1 MAKIS
6 AVVNTYNE
14 EKKLSRALSSLK
26 GFASEIVVVDMMST
40 DKTREI
46 AKKYNARVFK
56 HRKISYVEPAR
67 NFAIEKAKYDWV
79 FILDADEE
87 IPDALKIYLK
97 KEIKSANRWTAPN
110 FYRIPR
116 RNIIF
121 GKWMKHA
128 GWWPDY
134 NIRFFKRGTV
144 SWNEIIHS
152 VPATSG
158 KGIDIPSNGELG
170 IKHRHYSSLEEYM
183 TRMNRY
189 TTIQAR
195 QLNKK
200 GVDFSWKDLI
210 TKPTAEF
217 LRRYFA
223 EEGFKDGLHGLNLS
237 LLQAFSEVVL
247 YSKLWQK
254 QDFKKRKI
262 DVRDVE
268 ETIIKSYKDFS
279 WWIITSK
286 ISISTKLINKLWLKI
301 KRKLKYQ

>member
-6 AVVNTYNE
+6 VVVNTYNE

-26 GFASEIVVVDMMST
+26 GFAGEIVVVDMMSV

-46 AKKYNARVFK
+46 AKSFKARVFK

-87 IPDALKIYLK
+87 IPDTLKTYLK
-97 KEIKSANRWTAPN
+97 KEIKDPQAN

-121 GKWMKHA
+121 GKWMKHS

-134 NIRFFKRGTV
+134 NIRFFKKGTV

-152 VPATSG
+152 VPVTSG
-158 KGIDIPSNGELG
+158 KGIDLPGSEELA
-170 IKHRHYSSLEEYM
+170 IKHRHYSSLEEYI

-200 GVDFSWKDLI
+200 GIKFSWKDLI

-223 EEGFKDGLHGLNLS
+223 EEGFKDGIHGLNLS
-237 LLQAFSEVVL
+237 LLQSFSEVVL

-254 QDFKKRKI
+254 QDFKKKKI
-262 DVRDVE
+262 DISDVE
-268 ETIIKSYKDFS
+268 ETIFKSYKDFS

-286 ISISTKLINKLWLKI
+286 ISNSTKLINKLWLKV

>member
-6 AVVNTYNE
+6 VVLNTYNE

-26 GFASEIVVVDMMST
+26 GFAGEIVVVDMTST

-46 AKKYNARVFK
+46 AKSFKARVFK

-87 IPDALKIYLK
+87 IPDTLKTYLK
-97 KEIKSANRWTAPN
+97 KEIKDPQAN

-134 NIRFFKRGTV
+134 NIRFFKKGTV

-152 VPATSG
+152 VPITSG
-158 KGIDIPSNGELG
+158 KGIDIPTTGDLA
-170 IKHRHYSSLEEYM
+170 IKHRHYSSLEEYI

-200 GVDFSWKDLI
+200 GVDFSWRDLI

-262 DVRDVE
+262 DIQDVE
-268 ETIIKSYKDFS
+268 ETFTKSYKDFS

-286 ISISTKLINKLWLKI
+286 IKNSTKLITKLWLKI

>member
-46 AKKYNARVFK
+46 AKSFKARVFK

-87 IPDALKIYLK
+87 IPEALKIHLK
-97 KEIKSANRWTAPN
+97 KEIKEAKTN

-134 NIRFFKRGTV
+134 NIRFFKKGTV

-152 VPATSG
+152 VPVTIG
-158 KGIDIPSNGELG
+158 KGVDLPANSELA
-170 IKHRHYSSLEEYM
+170 IKHRHYSSLEEYI

-217 LRRYFA
+217 LRRFFA

-262 DVRDVE
+262 DMLDLESVV
-268 ETIIKSYKDFS
+268 TKSYKDFS
-279 WWIITSK
+279 WWVVTSK
-286 ISISTKLINKLWLKI
+286 ITGSTKFFNKLWLKVL
-301 KRKLKYQ
+301 RKLKYQ